1 MAKFKTPSDV
11 LDYFVDYSE
20 WLGTDTIATSVWD
33 VPTDMTKVSDSHT
46 DTVSTVFV
54 DGGLVGITY
63 DLVNTIET
71 VGGRT
76 KSAAVTVVI
85 REV

>member
-1 MAKFKTPSDV
+1 MAKFKAPTDV

-20 WLGTDTIATSVWD
+20 WLGTDTIATSSWV
-33 VPTDMTKVSDSHT
+33 VPTDITQTTDSHT
-46 DTVSTVFV
+46 DTVATVFV
-54 DGGLVGITY
+54 EGGTVGITY
-63 DLVNTIET
+63 DLVNTIVT
-71 VGGRT
+71 AAGRT